1 MSNNHRMRLTFG
13 QIAWIVEKTGISD
26 PEQAIVRFAELMKIE
41 GLSPRK
47 LPEVVEKI
55 MARESRGGR

>member
-1 MSNNHRMRLTFG
+1 MRLTFG

-26 PEQAIVRFAELMKIE
+26 PEQAIVRFAELMKME